1 MRGTVDQPEIAE
13 HYGEAFRS
21 GDSIVWDMRRH
32 IQAMHVEHWI
42 YVLALLNT
50 VVVVAPLY
58 TLKAPINF
66 VFW

>member
-1 MRGTVDQPEIAE
+1 
-13 HYGEAFRS
+13 
-21 GDSIVWDMRRH
+21 MRRH